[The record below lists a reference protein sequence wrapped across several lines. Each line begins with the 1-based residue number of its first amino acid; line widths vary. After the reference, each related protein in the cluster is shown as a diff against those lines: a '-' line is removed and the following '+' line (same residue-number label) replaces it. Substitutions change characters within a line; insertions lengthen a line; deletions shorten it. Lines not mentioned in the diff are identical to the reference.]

1 MVFCLL
7 LGVRKC
13 MLACFVS
20 VYIICLFV
28 ANFVFKENQSTG
40 MIVEF
45 RDLLSSRWLRVSER
59 AHEKCYVF
67 FFGFGCV
74 KHFLG

>member
-1 MVFCLL
+1 MHACLL
-7 LGVRKC
+7 
-13 MLACFVS
+13 VS

-28 ANFVFKENQSTG
+28 ADFAFKENQSTA

-45 RDLLSSRWLRVSER
+45 RDLLSSRWSRVSER
-59 AHEKCYVF
+59 ASVRMKNAMF
-67 FFGFGCV
+67 FSLVFGCV